1 MLSSSIPTPSSSCA
15 AIERTRGGGGGGG
28 GAPLAEAGLPPRL
41 AGRLAPTDTW

>member
-28 GAPLAEAGLPPRL
+28 APLAAAGLPPRL